1 MHVPRIV
8 SVAFHLHRTDTD
20 VMRLCCSEYEEW
32 VPPKQRMK
40 RHHATSKG
48 AMTEA
53 TGQTNGTK
61 KSNTFGSG
69 GSAFQVRLCHPYV
82 FVIPISH
89 ALTAC

>member
-20 VMRLCCSEYEEW
+20 VMRLCCSEHEEW

-48 AMTEA
+48 AMTSV
-53 TGQTNGTK
+53 NGTK

-69 GSAFQVRLCHPYV
+69 GSAFQVQLCHLYV
-82 FVIPISH
+82 FVTPISH